1 MAIIINYLLETLA
14 IETSIL
20 LSKAIYK
27 VESPLGVIRIEHK
40 LWYILRDAVRISSS
54 GGQAILWWA

>member
-40 LWYILRDAVRISSS
+40 LWYILRDAVRISRS
-54 GGQAILWWA
+54 GGQAIL